1 MVVVFL
7 KAIGIWLLMVALA
20 IINAG
25 IREKI
30 LDGWIGGKASLV
42 LSGITLSLFIFGLV
56 WLMIPFLSLRRVPAL
71 VGIGLFWALLT
82 LAFEFGFGHF
92 VMKKSFAEIAQV
104 FNIFTGNLMLLVIF
118 VTALSPYLAAVL
130 RGLLR

>member
-1 MVVVFL
+1 
-7 KAIGIWLLMVALA
+7 MVALA

-30 LDGWIGGKASLV
+30 LNGWIGGKASLV
-42 LSGITLSLFIFGLV
+42 LSGITLSFFIFGLV
-56 WLMIPFLSLRRVPAL
+56 WLMIPFLNLRTPTPYLL
-71 VGIGLFWALLT
+71 VGLFWALLT

-92 VMKKSFAEIAQV
+92 VMKKPFAEIAQV
-104 FNIFTGNLMLLVIF
+104 FNIFKGNLMLLVIL